1 MQNVRLSIFF
11 LLLFVLNVSFGQ
23 TLSGRITARAGEGL
37 PGATV
42 RVLNTG
48 LGTTSDPAGNFSI
61 ANIPVG
67 KFTLAVSAVGFA
79 SQTLPVSVGEAGDKA
94 LAITLSEATSALD
107 EVVVS
112 AEKSEQRANRV
123 PASLS
128 TFSARQVA
136 DYRLWSLKDLTGLVP
151 NFYSDNPGD
160 DKNILSIRG
169 ITSASFDQPIAIYL
183 DGVNQFRL
191 STAIP
196 QLTDIER
203 IEVLRG
209 PQGTLYGRN
218 AMGGVINIITRQPT
232 NQTTGYVEA
241 SAGSFG
247 IQRYAVGIRTPLVRN
262 KLFLGASLL
271 TDVRRGYF
279 INKFDNSNFDRYQSL
294 TGNYSLRWLVSPRFS
309 ATVNVK
315 HFNRQNRGSYP
326 LIPYESAFVD
336 SLRYRVNLNAVATDT
351 DNTLF
356 TSATLNYYGRTVD
369 VTAISGYQQATR
381 YYNGA
386 IDADVQLPVDFQSL
400 DVNSIVIRP
409 DNSQNT
415 FRSFSQEIRVS
426 SSAQLVSRLTW
437 TAGLYLF
444 NNRYPTTQTL
454 LAGADAENFGQPGAP
469 YSVETTSLN
478 EGFGAALFGQGSYKL
493 LPTVT
498 LTAGL
503 RYDTEQQTLTVGS
516 TFAQGTFRLPTQTDT
531 SATTNFSAW
540 QPKVSLAYQPTDNQL
555 LYLTASRGYRVG
567 GLSQIGFDPSEAPLV
582 AFRPEFS
589 TNYEAGYKST
599 FLQNRLRANLAL
611 FYISVTDAQLPTLI
625 PSLGFRT
632 ATTNSGNFSS
642 RGAELELSATPV
654 RGLQFDW
661 SVGVIRATY
670 STLSLPVTTYDTG
683 EPQTVS
689 KNFAGNRQVQTPAYT
704 SMLAGQYSRPIN
716 SKIPLA
722 RQLSAVLRAEWRAV
736 GKQYFDL
743 SNQYSQESYS
753 LINLRAGV
761 SARYWSL
768 MVWGRNVGQ
777 TTYIG
782 YGYNFGAVTLGAPRV
797 WGVTLAGRF

>member
-1 MQNVRLSIFF
+1 MQKVRLSIFF
-11 LLLFVLNVSFGQ
+11 LLLFVLKTSFGQ
-23 TLSGRITARAGEGL
+23 TLSGRITAQSGEGV

-48 LGTTSDPAGNFSI
+48 LGTTSDPTGNFSLP
-61 ANIPVG
+61 NLPVG
-67 KFTLAVSAVGFA
+67 RFTLAVSAVGFA
-79 SQTLPVSVGEAGDKA
+79 SQTLPVSVGETGDKPLTISLVEAANA
-94 LAITLSEATSALD
+94 LE

-123 PASLS
+123 PLSLS
-128 TFSARQVA
+128 TFSAKQVA
-136 DYRLWSLKDLTGLVP
+136 DYRLWNLKDLTGLIP

-160 DKNILSIRG
+160 DKNVMSVRG
-169 ITSASFDQPIAIYL
+169 ITSASFDQPIAVYL

-196 QLTDIER
+196 QLSDVER
-203 IEVLRG
+203 IEILRG

-232 NQTTGYVEA
+232 NQTTGYIEA

-247 IQRYAVGIRTPLVRN
+247 IQRYTVGIRTPLVRN
-262 KLFLGASLL
+262 KLFLGASFL

-279 INKFDNSNFDRYQSL
+279 INKFDNSNFDRNQSL
-294 TGNYSLRWLVSPRFS
+294 TGNYSLRWVASPKFT

-326 LIPYESAFVD
+326 LVPYASAFVD
-336 SLRYRVNLNAVATDT
+336 SLRHRVNLNAIATDT

-369 VTAISGYQQATR
+369 VTTISGYQQATR
-381 YYNGA
+381 YYSGA
-386 IDADVQLPVDFQSL
+386 IDADVQLPFALQSQ

-409 DNSQNT
+409 DNGQNT
-415 FRSFSQEIRVS
+415 FRSFSQEIRASSVAKSVS
-426 SSAQLVSRLTW
+426 PLTW

-454 LAGADAENFGQPGAP
+454 LAGADAGKFGQPGAP
-469 YSVETTSLN
+469 YSVVTTSLAD
-478 EGFGAALFGQGSYKL
+478 GMGYALFGQAGYRITPAL
-493 LPTVT
+493 T

-503 RYDTEQQTLTVGS
+503 RYDNERQTLTVGS
-516 TFAQGTFRLPTQTDT
+516 QFVKGAFVQTTRKDT
-531 SATTNFSAW
+531 SATTQFSAL
-540 QPKVSLAYQPTDNQL
+540 QPKVTLAYQSSENQL
-555 LYLTASRGYRVG
+555 AYATFSRGYRVG
-567 GLSQIGFDPSEAPLV
+567 GLSQIGFDPSDVPLI

-589 TNYEAGYKST
+589 NNYEAGYKT
-599 FLQNRLRANLAL
+599 TLFNNRLRANVAV
-611 FYISVTDAQLPTLI
+611 FYITVADAQVPTLV

-632 ATTNSGNFSS
+632 ATTNAGNFSS
-642 RGAELELSATPV
+642 KGAELELSATPV
-654 RGLQFDW
+654 RGLQLDW
-661 SVGVIRATY
+661 NTGIVNATY
-670 STLSLPVTTYDTG
+670 STLSVPVTVFENG
-683 EPQTVS
+683 KSQKVS
-689 KNFAGNRQVQTPAYT
+689 RDFAGNRQIQTPAYT

-716 SKIPLA
+716 DNLPLA
-722 RQLSAVLRAEWRAV
+722 RQLSAVVRAEWKAI

-743 SNQYSQESYS
+743 PNRYSQEAYS
-753 LINLRAGV
+753 LVNLRAGV

-768 MVWGRNVGQ
+768 MVWGRNVGNA
-777 TTYIG
+777 TYIG
-782 YGYNFGAVTLGAPRV
+782 YGYNFGAVTLGAPRT